1 MKILFV
7 CTGNTCRS
15 PLAQGLAKMFFPK
28 DFKILSSGINA
39 FEGQPASDNAVQVL
53 KEKKI
58 DISNHKAVK
67 IRQELLSA
75 ADYVFTMTKN
85 HEMLLAEAYPEFSSK
100 IKRLGDFV
108 GYDKDIHDPWG
119 GSLEDY
125 RCCTNELEELLKV
138 LATRLKSNYKE
149 KK

>member
-15 PLAQGLAKMFFPK
+15 PLAQGLAKNYFPE
-28 DFKILSSGINA
+28 DEILSSGINA
-39 FEGQPASDNAVQVL
+39 YEGQPVSENAVQVL

-58 DISNHKAVK
+58 DISNNKAAK
-67 IRQELLSA
+67 LHEQLLST
-75 ADYVFTMTKN
+75 ADYVFTMTKS
-85 HEMLLAEAYPEFSSK
+85 HELYLVNVYPEFRSK

-108 GYDKDIHDPWG
+108 GQDKDILDPWG

-125 RCCTNELEELLKV
+125 RCCANQLEELLKV
-138 LATRLKSNYKE
+138 LAERLKSSYK
-149 KK
+149 K